1 MAEGSPLAQDP
12 GSAARALDRRQ
23 RAVRRHTRLIRAM
36 KIVLPLAALGL
47 VALIFLQGRERGSV
61 EDLFTAEE
69 LLRLGAGLRLESP
82 RFAGV
87 TSEGAPYVVTADW
100 ALPDKA
106 MPEEIV
112 LEKPRGELSL
122 SDGGKVT
129 ATALS
134 GLMQRSVK
142 TLTLTGDVVILGG
155 QGQRIETDELL
166 IDFGSKRASTPGP
179 VHGTGP
185 EGSIDAGSFRA
196 EGGEGGVS
204 DAHIW
209 FENRVRVVFIPS
221 QGR

>member
-1 MAEGSPLAQDP
+1 MAEGGPLPQDP
-12 GSAARALDRRQ
+12 DGAARALDRRQ
-23 RAVRRHTRLIRAM
+23 RAVRRHTRVIRAM
-36 KIVLPLAALGL
+36 KIALPLAALGL

-87 TSEGAPYVVTADW
+87 TSEGAPYVVTAEW
-100 ALPDKA
+100 ALPDTA

-142 TLTLTGDVVILGG
+142 TL
-155 QGQRIETDELL
+155 
-166 IDFGSKRASTPGP
+166 
-179 VHGTGP
+179 
-185 EGSIDAGSFRA
+185 
-196 EGGEGGVS
+196 
-204 DAHIW
+204 
-209 FENRVRVVFIPS
+209 
-221 QGR
+221 